1 MNHCIYK
8 SLISL
13 SFNNSTQ
20 LSKPPFVYS
29 ISLLFLSSSSSRS
42 HKTGT
47 KTKVSLQDYLLNQHH
62 FSPEAAS
69 KASSIRSHLKEPQN
83 SDSVLSFLKQIGF
96 SNTHL
101 ENLIQKA
108 PTVLFADLD
117 NTIKP
122 KIKIFQDLGFSST
135 DIADLISTIPWIF
148 KRSADG
154 LEQSTLVLRSILGSN
169 ADVSKLLKASAWFLK
184 SDLEKTMMPNIEFT
198 KSCGITIS
206 QIVQHMFTF
215 PRLFLHQPESM
226 KDFVRRVD
234 ELGVDRTSKRFLPA
248 IRTISSMTKENWERK
263 LRLFGSL
270 GFSEDDTLSVFRRM
284 PPALAV
290 SARKIKEVI
299 EVLHRRANVDTS
311 FIVNH
316 PSVLLS
322 SVENSLK
329 PRLEIFNQL
338 KSKNLLR
345 RKTSLATICKLPK
358 MKFIKRYVV
367 PYSVELGEVSFPLRA
382 RSS

>member
-1 MNHCIYK
+1 MNHCICK

-13 SFNNSTQ
+13 SFSNSTQ

-29 ISLLFLSSSSSRS
+29 ISLLFLSSSSRS

-62 FSPEAAS
+62 FSPEAAL
-69 KASSIRSHLKEPQN
+69 KASPIRSHLKDPHN

-96 SNTHL
+96 SNTHI

-108 PTVLFADLD
+108 PAILFADLD

-122 KIKIFQDLGFSST
+122 KIKIFQDLGFSSI
-135 DIADLISTIPWIF
+135 DIADLISTTPWIF

-154 LEQSTLVLRSILGSN
+154 LAQSTLVLRSILGSN
-169 ADVSKLLKASAWFLK
+169 ADVSKLLKASTWFLK
-184 SDLEKTMMPNIEFT
+184 SNLEKTMMPNIEFT
-198 KSCGITIS
+198 KSCGITTS
-206 QIVQHMFTF
+206 QIVQHMFIF
-215 PRLFLHQPESM
+215 PRLFLHMPESM

-248 IRTISSMTKENWERK
+248 IRAISLMTKGNWECK
-263 LRLFGSL
+263 LKLFGSL

-290 SARKIKEVI
+290 SARKIKKVI

-345 RKTSLATICKLPK
+345 RKTSFGYHL
-358 MKFIKRYVV
+358 
-367 PYSVELGEVSFPLRA
+367 
-382 RSS
+382 